1 MELSLRRTSFLLLLF
16 FFSNAV
22 LLRSIDAEVITLT
35 SETFSDKVKEKGTVW
50 FVKFCV
56 PWCKFCKNLGNL
68 WEELAKSVEVE
79 DEIEIG
85 QVDCSVDK
93 PVCTKTDIHSYPTF
107 KVFYDGKKFRNT
119 KNLQKVALE
128 AFTARESHPASNF
141 RTAFCSK
148 IHLPSSHHPK
158 IALYASNLQLLDLES
173 DNLQFIICLFH
184 QLLSFNP
191 MHEIVSQTCE
201 GY

>member
-68 WEELAKSVEVE
+68 WEDLAKSVEVE

-93 PVCTKTDIHSYPTF
+93 PVCTKADIHSYPTF
-107 KVFYDGKKFRNT
+107 KVFYDGKEVSKYQGPKQVDSLRAFVLNAARNAT
-119 KNLQKVALE
+119 RADDV
-128 AFTARESHPASNF
+128 
-141 RTAFCSK
+141 
-148 IHLPSSHHPK
+148 
-158 IALYASNLQLLDLES
+158 ES
-173 DNLQFIICLFH
+173 DSEL
-184 QLLSFNP
+184 
-191 MHEIVSQTCE
+191 
-201 GY
+201 